1 MSRRVGVLSAVVGMF
16 ELFRPSVT
24 RRLREAPLFE
34 TSFRTEYCNATTLQ
48 LATLAG
54 DLDMKAQG
62 RPPSIFFARLL
73 NTRDYC
79 CMNFSF
85 QPEPIFHRREE
96 DLSLVRISAQWA
108 IASIADSN
116 IMKHSSLCLETSG
129 HPVAGFSKS
138 KPTDLVVHD

>member
-48 LATLAG
+48 RATLAG
-54 DLDMKAQG
+54 DLDVKAQG

-73 NTRDYC
+73 STRDYC

-85 QPEPIFHRREE
+85 QPEPIFIDVKIYLWFGYLHNGRSRQ
-96 DLSLVRISAQWA
+96 LQTA
-108 IASIADSN
+108 IERN
-116 IMKHSSLCLETSG
+116 ILHF
-129 HPVAGFSKS
+129 V
-138 KPTDLVVHD
+138 